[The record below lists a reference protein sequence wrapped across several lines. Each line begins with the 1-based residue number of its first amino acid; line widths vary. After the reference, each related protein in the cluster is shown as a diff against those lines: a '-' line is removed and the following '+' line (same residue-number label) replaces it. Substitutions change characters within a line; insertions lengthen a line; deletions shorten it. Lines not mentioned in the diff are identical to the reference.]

1 MEKINTEAI
10 IKIASMHWKK
20 LAIVAIVAII
30 LSSFLSSPLF
40 IAEKFKSST
49 VIFPTNLVA
58 FSEESNTEQLLQF
71 LNTEELKNNIAKRFD
86 LYKHYGIDSTQ
97 EVRAVS
103 KFNLYY
109 NSNISTSSTL
119 YESVEIEVIDESPQ
133 LAQSIANGIVSE
145 VNKLIRYTKKSIVDE
160 YIKNYSNQLKIKKSE
175 IDTIEAKLKYMR
187 VNYGLLD
194 YKSQAKVISKRMG
207 KSSMSDID
215 KITMKALQEHGGD
228 YELLHNQLGIELN
241 SYKELKLNYDKN
253 LLDYNADLTYT
264 TVVSKANLPDKKCAP
279 LRAVIVILSTLS
291 ALLLAITILLFNSK
305 KQN

>member
-1 MEKINTEAI
+1 MEKINTETI
-10 IKIASMHWKK
+10 LKIAVANRKK
-20 LAIVAIVAII
+20 LSIVAIVAMI

-49 VIFPTNLVA
+49 VIFPTNLVP

-71 LNTEELKNNIAKRFD
+71 INSEELKNNIAKRFD
-86 LYKHYGIDSTQ
+86 LYKHYRIDST
-97 EVRAVS
+97 EKRAVS

-145 VNKLIRYTKKSIVDE
+145 VNKLIRHTKKNIVAE
-160 YIKNYSNQLKIKKSE
+160 YLKNYSNQLKIKQTE

-187 VNYGLLD
+187 VHYGLLD
-194 YKSQAKVISKRMG
+194 YRAQAKVISKRMG
-207 KSSMSDID
+207 KKSMSDVD
-215 KITMKALQEHGGD
+215 KNTMKMLQEHGGD
-228 YELLHNQLGIELN
+228 YELLHDQLLIELKSN
-241 SYKELKLNYDKN
+241 KTLKLIYDKN
-253 LLDYNADLTYT
+253 LLEYNADLTFT
-264 TVVSKANLPDKKCAP
+264 TVVSKANLSDKKYAP

-291 ALLLAITILLFNSK
+291 ALLLAVIILLFNSK

>member
-10 IKIASMHWKK
+10 IKIASIHRKR
-20 LAIVAIVAII
+20 LAVVAIVAII

-49 VIFPTNLVA
+49 VIFPTNLIP

-71 LNTEELKNNIAKRFD
+71 INSEELKNNIAKRFD
-86 LYKHYGIDSTQ
+86 LYKHYGIDST
-97 EVRAVS
+97 EKRAVS

-145 VNKLIRYTKKSIVDE
+145 VNKLIRHTKKNIVAE
-160 YIKNYSNQLKIKKSE
+160 YLKNYSNQLKIKQTE

-187 VNYGLLD
+187 VNYNLLD

-207 KSSMSDID
+207 EKSLSDID
-215 KITMKALQEHGGD
+215 KNTLKMLQEHGGD
-228 YELLHNQLGIELN
+228 YELLHSQLVIELKSN
-241 SYKELKLNYDKN
+241 KELKINYDKN
-253 LLDYNADLTYT
+253 LLEYNADLTFT

-279 LRAVIVILSTLS
+279 LRVVIVILSTLS
-291 ALLLAITILLFNSK
+291 ALLLALIILLFNSK

>member
-1 MEKINTEAI
+1 MEKINTETI
-10 IKIASMHWKK
+10 IKIASIHRKR
-20 LAIVAIVAII
+20 LAVVAIVAII

-49 VIFPTNLVA
+49 VIFPTNLIP

-71 LNTEELKNNIAKRFD
+71 INSEELKNNIAKRFD
-86 LYKHYGIDSTQ
+86 LYKHYGIDST
-97 EVRAVS
+97 EKRAVS

-109 NSNISTSSTL
+109 NSNISISSTL

-145 VNKLIRYTKKSIVDE
+145 VNKLIRHTKKNIVAE
-160 YIKNYSNQLKIKKSE
+160 YLKNYSNQLKIKQTE

-187 VNYGLLD
+187 VNYNLLD

-207 KSSMSDID
+207 EKSLSDID
-215 KITMKALQEHGGD
+215 KNTLKMLQEHGGD
-228 YELLHNQLGIELN
+228 YELLHSQLVIELKSN
-241 SYKELKLNYDKN
+241 QKLKLSYDKN
-253 LLDYNADLTYT
+253 LLEYNADLTFT

-279 LRAVIVILSTLS
+279 LRVVIVILSTLS
-291 ALLLAITILLFNSK
+291 ALLLALIILLFNSK

>member
-1 MEKINTEAI
+1 M
-10 IKIASMHWKK
+10 
-20 LAIVAIVAII
+20 
-30 LSSFLSSPLF
+30 
-40 IAEKFKSST
+40 
-49 VIFPTNLVA
+49 
-58 FSEESNTEQLLQF
+58 
-71 LNTEELKNNIAKRFD
+71 
-86 LYKHYGIDSTQ
+86 
-97 EVRAVS
+97 
-103 KFNLYY
+103 
-109 NSNISTSSTL
+109 
-119 YESVEIEVIDESPQ
+119 EIEVIDESPQ

-145 VNKLIRYTKKSIVDE
+145 VNKLIRNTKKSIVKE
-160 YIKNYSNQLKIKKSE
+160 YIENFSNQLKIKKSE

-215 KITMKALQEHGGD
+215 KATMKALQNHGGD

-241 SYKELKLNYDKN
+241 SYKELKLSYDKN
-253 LLDYNADLTYT
+253 VLEYNADLTYT

>member
-10 IKIASMHWKK
+10 IKIASSQWKR

-30 LSSFLSSPLF
+30 ISSFLSSPLF
-40 IAEKFKSST
+40 ISPKYKSST
-49 VIFPTNLVA
+49 VIFPTNLVS

-71 LNTEELKNNIAKRFD
+71 INSEELKNNIAKRFD
-86 LYKHYGIDSTQ
+86 LYKHYDIDPN
-97 EVRAVS
+97 EIKAVS

-119 YESVEIEVIDESPQ
+119 YESVEIDVIDESPQ
-133 LAQSIANGIVSE
+133 LAQAIANGIVQE
-145 VNKLIRYTKKSIVDE
+145 VNEIIKNTKKAIMQE
-160 YIKNYSNQLKIKKSE
+160 YINNYSNQLKIKKTE

-194 YKSQAKVISKRMG
+194 YGAQAKVISKRMG
-207 KSSMSDID
+207 KKSMSEID
-215 KITMKALQEHGGD
+215 SKTMKALQEHGGD
-228 YELLHNQLGIELN
+228 YELLHNQLGIEIA
-241 SYKELKLNYDKN
+241 SYKDLKLNYDKN
-253 LLDYNADLTYT
+253 LLEYNANLSHTAI
-264 TVVSKANLPDKKCAP
+264 VSKANLPDKKCAP

-291 ALLLAITILLFNSK
+291 ALLLALILLLFNSK

>member
-10 IKIASMHWKK
+10 IKIASIHRKR
-20 LAIVAIVAII
+20 LAVVAIVAII

-49 VIFPTNLVA
+49 VIFPTNFIP

-71 LNTEELKNNIAKRFD
+71 INSEELKNNIAKRFD
-86 LYKHYGIDSTQ
+86 LYKHYGIDST
-97 EVRAVS
+97 EKRAVS

-145 VNKLIRYTKKSIVDE
+145 VNKLIRHTKKNIVAE
-160 YIKNYSNQLKIKKSE
+160 YLKNYSNQLKIKQTE

-187 VNYGLLD
+187 VNYNLLD

-207 KSSMSDID
+207 EKSLSDID
-215 KITMKALQEHGGD
+215 KNTLKMLQEHGGD
-228 YELLHNQLGIELN
+228 YELLHSQLVIELKSN
-241 SYKELKLNYDKN
+241 KELKINYDKN
-253 LLDYNADLTYT
+253 LLEYNADLTFT

-279 LRAVIVILSTLS
+279 LRVVIVILSTLS
-291 ALLLAITILLFNSK
+291 ALLLALIILLFNSK

>member
-1 MEKINTEAI
+1 MEEINTETI
-10 IKIASMHWKK
+10 LKIASTHWKK
-20 LAIVAIVAII
+20 FAIVASVAII
-30 LSSFLSSPLF
+30 LSSFFSSPLF
-40 IAEKFKSST
+40 LAEKFKSST

-86 LYKHYGIDSTQ
+86 LYKHYNIDST
-97 EVRAVS
+97 EIRAVS

-109 NSNISTSSTL
+109 NSNISTSGTL

-145 VNKLIRYTKKSIVDE
+145 VNNLIRKTKKNIIAE
-160 YIKNYSNQLKIKKSE
+160 YLKNYANQIKIKKTE

-194 YKSQAKVISKRMG
+194 YGSQAKVAAKRMG
-207 KSSMSDID
+207 KKSMSDID
-215 KITMKALQEHGGD
+215 KNTMKMLQEHGGD
-228 YELLHNQLGIELN
+228 YELLHNQLGIEIN
-241 SYKELKLNYDKN
+241 TYKDLKFNYDKN
-253 LLDYNADLTYT
+253 LLEYNADLTYT

-291 ALLLAITILLFNSK
+291 ALLLAIIILLFNSK

>member
-1 MEKINTEAI
+1 MEKINTETI
-10 IKIASMHWKK
+10 IKIASIHRKR
-20 LAIVAIVAII
+20 LAVVAIVAII

-49 VIFPTNLVA
+49 VIFPTNLIP

-71 LNTEELKNNIAKRFD
+71 INSEELKNNIAKRFD
-86 LYKHYGIDSTQ
+86 LYKHYGIDST
-97 EVRAVS
+97 EKRAVS

-145 VNKLIRYTKKSIVDE
+145 VNKLIRHTKKNIVAE
-160 YIKNYSNQLKIKKSE
+160 YLKNYSNQLKIKQTE

-187 VNYGLLD
+187 VNYNLLD

-207 KSSMSDID
+207 EKSLSDID
-215 KITMKALQEHGGD
+215 KNTLKMLQEHGGD
-228 YELLHNQLGIELN
+228 YELLHSQLVIELKSN
-241 SYKELKLNYDKN
+241 QKLKLSYDKN
-253 LLDYNADLTYT
+253 LLEYNADLTFT

-279 LRAVIVILSTLS
+279 LRVVIVILSTLS
-291 ALLLAITILLFNSK
+291 ALLLALIILLFNSK